1 MLVKVK
7 KDKYGNSLVSA
18 RELHEFLE
26 VKRVFT
32 SWIKERIEKYKFEE
46 NLDFTTLWND
56 TKSGVVVKFNGNKH
70 SMVQK
75 GYKLD
80 YIITLNMAK
89 ELSMIEN
96 NEKGRQA
103 RKYFIQC
110 EEQYYKV
117 IESINNI
124 EFNPRLREIKERVD
138 NIKNL
143 EEQLR
148 DLQER
153 IKAEYTI
160 LSTHALRMA
169 DIIDTESTQSILTSK
184 KFGSN

>member
-7 KDKYGNSLVSA
+7 KGKYGNSLVSA

-26 VKRVFT
+26 VKSRFNDWFARRVD
-32 SWIKERIEKYKFEE
+32 KYKFQEKQDFVPHTQKRVHASGRDYEE
-46 NLDFTTLWND
+46 I
-56 TKSGVVVKFNGNKH
+56 
-70 SMVQK
+70 
-75 GYKLD
+75 D
-80 YIITLNMAK
+80 YIISLNMAK

-103 RKYFIQC
+103 RKYFIEC
-110 EEQYYKV
+110 EEEYYKV

-153 IKAEYTI
+153 IKSEYTI

-169 DIIDTESTQSILTSK
+169 DIINTESTQSILTSK

>member
-7 KDKYGNSLVSA
+7 KGKQGENLVSA
-18 RELHEFLE
+18 RELYEFLE
-26 VKRVFT
+26 VKRDFT
-32 SWIKERIEKYKFEE
+32 TWIKARIKKYEFEE
-46 NLDFTTLWND
+46 NLDFTRV
-56 TKSGVVVKFNGNKH
+56 SIAPQNGGAKTGGQNKA
-70 SMVQK
+70 
-75 GYKLD
+75 D
-80 YIITLNMAK
+80 YIITVNMAK

-96 NEKGRQA
+96 NEKGKQA

-148 DLQER
+148 DLQEK
-153 IKAEYTI
+153 IKSEYTI

-169 DIIDTESTQSILTSK
+169 DIINTESTQSILTSK